1 MAGATA
7 HAQHVREPES
17 LFCRLASYF
26 RVEQTLTGPV
36 IRCFSG
42 ECHRSIM
49 ANKGKLS
56 NSQLVNQLG
65 GVVDANTVVGCY
77 VQSVIQQGDIKLAAL
92 ENLPA
97 HQSLAR
103 KHAQYWRDNRLN
115 QRSSNVS
122 PIQFTSPG
130 LSWESTIYYSY

>member
-1 MAGATA
+1 
-7 HAQHVREPES
+7 
-17 LFCRLASYF
+17 
-26 RVEQTLTGPV
+26 
-36 IRCFSG
+36 
-42 ECHRSIM
+42 M

-56 NSQLVNQLG
+56 SSQLVNQLG

-103 KHAQYWRDNRLN
+103 KHAQYWRVNVEPEIQQCVTDTIHFSRAFLGKYDILQLLIEKMKNGN
-115 QRSSNVS
+115 QRAKDE
-122 PIQFTSPG
+122 FTDR
-130 LSWESTIYYSY
+130 